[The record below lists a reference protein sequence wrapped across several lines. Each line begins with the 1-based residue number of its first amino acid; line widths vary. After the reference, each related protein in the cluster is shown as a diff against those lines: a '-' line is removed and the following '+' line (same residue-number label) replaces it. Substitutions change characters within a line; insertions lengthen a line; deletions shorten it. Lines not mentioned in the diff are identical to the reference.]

1 METILSAID
10 QICQEKKLSKE
21 KVLEAIEQAL
31 SSAYRKDFGNKQ
43 QNLKVIF
50 DPASGKMKVFDE
62 KTVVE
67 DILEEEQ
74 TDKEE
79 SLEEESSLEEGEE
92 KKRFNPKTEIQ
103 ISEVLQDPTWKNLD
117 KKAKKIKVGDLVQK
131 KLEVPSEFGRI
142 AAQTAKQVIIQRLR
156 EAERDNI
163 FEKYKKLEGTV
174 VTGIVQRKERQ
185 SFLID
190 LSDTTAI
197 LPPPEQVRQENYRS
211 DQKIKVYLLSV
222 EKMSRGPEIIV
233 SRRHP
238 DILKELFKIEIPEVA
253 NGTVKIKNIARE
265 AGFRSKIAVYTEEES
280 IDPIGACIGQRGVR
294 IQTIINEIGGE
305 KIDIIEYDENIEK
318 FIANA
323 LSPAKIS
330 SLKIKE
336 EDKSAL
342 VKIKKEQLSLAI
354 GKDGQNVRLAT
365 KLTGWRLGVQE
376 DKEEKK
382 EEKPE
387 EKPEAKPG
395 AKKEAKKEEKKEDKK
410 EEKKKKSKEKTV
422 KKKTTKKK
430 NKK

>member
-1 METILSAID
+1 
-10 QICQEKKLSKE
+10 
-21 KVLEAIEQAL
+21 
-31 SSAYRKDFGNKQ
+31 
-43 QNLKVIF
+43 
-50 DPASGKMKVFDE
+50 
-62 KTVVE
+62 
-67 DILEEEQ
+67 
-74 TDKEE
+74 
-79 SLEEESSLEEGEE
+79 
-92 KKRFNPKTEIQ
+92 
-103 ISEVLQDPTWKNLD
+103 
-117 KKAKKIKVGDLVQK
+117 
-131 KLEVPSEFGRI
+131 
-142 AAQTAKQVIIQRLR
+142 
-156 EAERDNI
+156 
-163 FEKYKKLEGTV
+163 
-174 VTGIVQRKERQ
+174 
-185 SFLID
+185 
-190 LSDTTAI
+190 
-197 LPPPEQVRQENYRS
+197 
-211 DQKIKVYLLSV
+211 
-222 EKMSRGPEIIV
+222 MSRGPEIIV

-365 KLTGWRLGVQE
+365 KLTGWKLEVQE

-382 EEKPE
+382 EEKEAKPE
-387 EKPEAKPG
+387 EKKED
-395 AKKEAKKEEKKEDKK
+395 KKEAKPEEKKEDKK